1 MSYYYLF
8 NRRQL
13 LEKAHDITIKVVK
26 KNLLSIIKKKQKNA
40 KKEKKTGID
49 Q

>member
-26 KNLLSIIKKKQKNA
+26 KNLLSIIKKN
-40 KKEKKTGID
+40 KKMLKKRKR
-49 Q
+49 QV

>member
-13 LEKAHDITIKVVK
+13 LEKAHDKYHNK
-26 KNLLSIIKKKQKNA
+26 GCKEKPAKYYKKKKC
-40 KKEKKTGID
+40 
-49 Q
+49 

>member
-13 LEKAHDITIKVVK
+13 LEKAHDKYHNKGCKEKPAKYYK
-26 KNLLSIIKKKQKNA
+26 KKNA